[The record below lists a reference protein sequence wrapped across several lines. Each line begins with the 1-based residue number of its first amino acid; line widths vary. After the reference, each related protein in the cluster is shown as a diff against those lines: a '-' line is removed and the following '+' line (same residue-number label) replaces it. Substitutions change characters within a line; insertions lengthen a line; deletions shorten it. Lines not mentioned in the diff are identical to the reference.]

1 MPSVSSVSVP
11 PLHRHLFRMIS
22 TDELTDVDQHYDD
35 QCCDDDDDQLS
46 ICGSAL
52 DGGVVVQ
59 SLSGIDA
66 NVNQGFSSQE
76 SQLLSYVTMIT
87 NKIEL
92 SVTDFKAHIY
102 LHPACSND
110 YIRPKNS

>member
-52 DGGVVVQ
+52 DDGVMVQ

-66 NVNQGFSSQE
+66 NFYQGLFSEQRHLLYNINQCCHGSP
-76 SQLLSYVTMIT
+76 
-87 NKIEL
+87 
-92 SVTDFKAHIY
+92 SV
-102 LHPACSND
+102 
-110 YIRPKNS
+110 